1 MSASLT
7 LPFMIYKY
15 IWKKILNYNDYEIN
29 KSEFNI
35 FLLLRDGKM
44 QAWAKLYEI
53 LRTLNQS
60 KHNL

>member
-15 IWKKILNYNDYEIN
+15 IWQKILNYNDYEIN

-35 FLLLRDGKM
+35 FLLRDGKM
-44 QAWAKLYEI
+44 MGKCGLGPSFMKY
-53 LRTLNQS
+53 
-60 KHNL
+60 

>member
-35 FLLLRDGKM
+35 FLLLGDGKM
-44 QAWAKLYEI
+44 RAWAKLYEI
-53 LRTLNQS
+53 LRTLDQS